1 MNNTVNAAR
10 GVVNSHVDAGV
21 TQNVN
26 EIVPL
31 ELHSL
36 RYYYILYICIERN
49 MNYSNEGKL
58 WLSRLVRNGYGLTAR
73 VCGQVSDV

>member
-1 MNNTVNAAR
+1 
-10 GVVNSHVDAGV
+10 
-21 TQNVN
+21 
-26 EIVPL
+26 
-31 ELHSL
+31 
-36 RYYYILYICIERN
+36 

>member
-1 MNNTVNAAR
+1 M
-10 GVVNSHVDAGV
+10 
-21 TQNVN
+21 
-26 EIVPL
+26 
-31 ELHSL
+31 
-36 RYYYILYICIERN
+36 YYYILYMTSSYICIERN